1 MTCEE
6 EQRDSVDFGEMVWG
20 ACKERTIC
28 IQNMGHATVP
38 LRLAITSVSITIDH
52 SS

>member
-1 MTCEE
+1 
-6 EQRDSVDFGEMVWG
+6 
-20 ACKERTIC
+20 
-28 IQNMGHATVP
+28 MGHATVP